1 MAEST
6 DPVLG
11 VPPRSQVDLERRVAA
26 DHNQKKLTEDLL
38 KATASGPRDFTT
50 EDTDTTNY
58 VGVSPEYMTHASPTE
73 APLRGEDS
81 IETKVEDE
89 LFSQTPPVNK
99 TEQTQESLQIV
110 GTGSADPLVY
120 ATTSG
125 EVWTQDVKEGTV
137 KKEDVPTTVEQ
148 LSETPTPVQT
158 TAPKNPTKATAPKPP
173 ATSPAPQ
180 GE

>member
-38 KATASGPRDFTT
+38 KATASGPRDFAT

-58 VGVSPEYMTHASPTE
+58 VGVSPEYMTHANSTE

-99 TEQTQESLQIV
+99 TEVEREGQQII
-110 GTGSADPLVY
+110 GTGSGDPLVY
-120 ATTSG
+120 PTTSG
-125 EVWTQDVKEGTV
+125 DVWTQDVNEGKV
-137 KKEDVPTTVEQ
+137 KQEDVPTKVEQ
-148 LSETPTPVQT
+148 LPEGSKPVT
-158 TAPKNPTKATAPKPP
+158 TENPKAPAKAPKPP
-173 ATSPAPQ
+173 TSPAPQ
-180 GE
+180 GQ